1 MSRCEESGQSGNV
14 KDDDDTVFR
23 LVLDTISKKRSIMV
37 SGEAGT
43 GKSTLMKRVSYHLM
57 KNPLLNVH
65 VVAPTGVAAVN
76 AGGVTI
82 HSWLGLGLA
91 DKDSSYYLRRLDKYP
106 VMQHNLTRTSHLII
120 DEISMITPHMFQLI
134 HTLCCFLRKDML
146 PCRKNPNVPFG
157 GMILMLFGDF
167 CQLKSII
174 RSDKEKGT
182 HNQNQIGYGK
192 TLKRTGQTT
201 ILSHLTNPNS
211 ENKPEPL
218 RFMFETPIWKKLGA
232 DRIWLRH
239 NYRQGNDLRY
249 ATLLNRVRTGGI
261 TPQDIRTLRS
271 RVIYKL
277 PDKKLH
283 LDPQGRVEVSPPI
296 LTTHKDGVV
305 QYNNDLLTIV
315 SEQYDKPIHTY
326 HPTIKYVP
334 GPGKKELTQS
344 QLSSETERLQDR
356 CPVFRLR
363 VCVNAQVMMRCN
375 SMMKDNGIV
384 NGTLGI
390 VRFVSDKS
398 IKVSFRVN
406 GFLTKPIA
414 IQKYQFPVKTS
425 NGTIYMTQFPLSLA
439 YSCTIHKSQS
449 ISLDQAIVNIKH
461 CFEESMVY
469 VALSRVRTLDGLQIQ
484 GMFDTRWFHPN
495 QKALA
500 FETDPVIEEM
510 KIQMTKQNLPK
521 EVQNCVLSYIPFTH
535 LTDR

>member
-1 MSRCEESGQSGNV
+1 
-14 KDDDDTVFR
+14 
-23 LVLDTISKKRSIMV
+23 
-37 SGEAGT
+37 
-43 GKSTLMKRVSYHLM
+43 
-57 KNPLLNVH
+57 
-65 VVAPTGVAAVN
+65 
-76 AGGVTI
+76 
-82 HSWLGLGLA
+82 
-91 DKDSSYYLRRLDKYP
+91 
-106 VMQHNLTRTSHLII
+106 
-120 DEISMITPHMFQLI
+120 
-134 HTLCCFLRKDML
+134 
-146 PCRKNPNVPFG
+146 
-157 GMILMLFGDF
+157 MLFGDF

-174 RSDKEKGT
+174 RTEKDNQKSKNGGT
-182 HNQNQIGYGK
+182 SQS
-192 TLKRTGQTT
+192 RSGQTS
-201 ILSHLTNPNS
+201 ILSHVTSTNS
-211 ENKPEPL
+211 ENVPEPL
-218 RFMFETPIWKKLGA
+218 RFMFDTPIWKKLGA

-249 ATLLNRVRTGGI
+249 AKLLNRIRTGCI

-277 PDKKLH
+277 PAKKLR

-296 LTTHKDGVV
+296 LTTHKDGVIY
-305 QYNNDLLTIV
+305 YNNDLLTIV
-315 SEQYDKPIHTY
+315 SKQYNKPIHTL

-334 GPGKKELTQS
+334 DPGKKELTQS

-375 SMMKDNGIV
+375 SMMKDHGIV

-398 IKVSFRVN
+398 IKVSFCVN

-414 IQKYQFPVKTS
+414 IQKYQFPMKTS
-425 NGTIYMTQFPLSLA
+425 NGMIYMTQFPLSLA

-461 CFEESMVY
+461 CFEDSMVY
-469 VALSRVRTLDGLQIQ
+469 VALSRVRTLEGLQIQ

-500 FETDPVIEEM
+500 FETDHVIEEM
-510 KIQMTKQNLPK
+510 KTQMTKQNLPK
-521 EVQNCVLSYIPFTH
+521 DVQNSVLSYIPFTH
-535 LTDR
+535 ITYR